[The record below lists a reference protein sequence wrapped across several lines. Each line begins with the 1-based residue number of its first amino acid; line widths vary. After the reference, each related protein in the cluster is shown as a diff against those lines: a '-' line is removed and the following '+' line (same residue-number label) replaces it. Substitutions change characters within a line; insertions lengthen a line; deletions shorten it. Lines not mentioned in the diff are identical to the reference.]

1 MWGNDTSGSFK
12 VMAFL
17 RKSGSLVAVWI
28 KSFATAARC
37 SFWSSNRSCG
47 TNFATTNFM
56 PRSCV
61 KISDTV
67 VLGIPRSTSSSH
79 CQLLTFVD
87 CSRYLFNILRC
98 SACCRPSRMWITF
111 KTFSATFEASVPH
124 FYLCCTHCII
134 PESFLNHPNRFCGGM
149 FKLNEKSDA
158 DSLLYLL
165 SHFECNGHTVHTL
178 TQQCL
183 PPPLTSTVKSSLFT
197 HAHSSPLSLAAKWHP
212 CCAKCSCYINDGS
225 IFSGQTLHIYL
236 MFNTYTF

>member
-1 MWGNDTSGSFK
+1 MWDNDTSVSFK

-87 CSRYLFNILRC
+87 CSLYRVNILRC
-98 SACCRPSRMWITF
+98 CACCRPSRTWITF
-111 KTFSATFEASVPH
+111 QRFCTIFEAFVPH
-124 FYLCCTHCII
+124 FYFHCTHCII
-134 PESFLNHPNRFCGGM
+134 PGSLLNHLNSFCRRM
-149 FKLNEKSDA
+149 YKLNAEFLA
-158 DSLLYLL
+158 DLLLYLL
-165 SHFECNGHTVHTL
+165 ILNAMP
-178 TQQCL
+178 TQY
-183 PPPLTSTVKSSLFT
+183 TSSLNEFYCPHWPGEWSRHCSGMCT
-197 HAHSSPLSLAAKWHP
+197 LVHPLWLP
-212 CCAKCSCYINDGS
+212 GYINVVQTVLF
-225 IFSGQTLHIYL
+225 ILTMSGLFLDRLICT
-236 MFNTYTF
+236 